1 MSNYLELKKQ
11 YKKLKLFYKNKENYI
26 DKLKTLYPL
35 CIHDEKKLSDLYKD
49 YHITYGEMEYDGV
62 ETICNIKD
70 IDNSFD
76 TFIDIG
82 SGRGKIV
89 LYMATKFNKS
99 IGIEIVKERN
109 DDANKLLLSLSNY
122 SFFTN
127 KVSFINDDVLNIK
140 FTNNKCL
147 IFMNN
152 TCFTQ
157 IFTDN
162 LFKKLINEI
171 SNGSIIMC
179 NHKCTQI
186 DKIKFLYDKNIP
198 MSWNK
203 NNIVYFYKINK

>member
-1 MSNYLELKKQ
+1 MSDYLELKKQ

-122 SFFTN
+122 SFFY
-127 KVSFINDDVLNIK
+127 
-140 FTNNKCL
+140 
-147 IFMNN
+147 
-152 TCFTQ
+152 
-157 IFTDN
+157 
-162 LFKKLINEI
+162 E
-171 SNGSIIMC
+171 
-179 NHKCTQI
+179 
-186 DKIKFLYDKNIP
+186 
-198 MSWNK
+198 
-203 NNIVYFYKINK
+203 

>member
-1 MSNYLELKKQ
+1 MSDYLELKKQ
-11 YKKLKLFYKNKENYI
+11 YKKLKIFYKNKENYI
-26 DKLKTLYPL
+26 DMLKKIYPH
-35 CIHDEKKLSDLYKD
+35 CKHDEKILSELYKD
-49 YHITYGEMEYDGV
+49 YSIIYGEMEYDGI
-62 ETICNIKD
+62 ETICNIED

-99 IGIEIVKERN
+99 IGIEIVKDRYN
-109 DDANKLLLSLSNY
+109 NANNLLESLNNY
-122 SFFTN
+122 SFFTK
-127 KVSFINDDVLNIK
+127 KVKFVNDDVLNIK

-157 IFTDN
+157 NFTDN
-162 LFKKLINEI
+162 LFIKLLNEI

-179 NHKCTQI
+179 NHKCTQM
-186 DKIKFLYDKNIP
+186 DKIKFMYDKNIP

>member
-162 LFKKLINEI
+162 LFIKLINEI

-179 NHKCTQI
+179 NRKCTQI